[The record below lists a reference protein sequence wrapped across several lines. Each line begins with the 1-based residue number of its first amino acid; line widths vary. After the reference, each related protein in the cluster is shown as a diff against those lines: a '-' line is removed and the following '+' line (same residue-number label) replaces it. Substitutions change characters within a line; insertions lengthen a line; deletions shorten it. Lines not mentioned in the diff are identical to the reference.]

1 MKSLISKPLIIS
13 LCFILTSCYSV
24 RLRSTNG
31 AMQPDPIS
39 IREDYYRNMAV
50 TEIDTVIK
58 IDIVSKDFTFLVK
71 ETDKCKT
78 GKLHTVEFRNTFGGS
93 LLSMITFGRKRRMK
107 VKYVCAQPLN

>member
-1 MKSLISKPLIIS
+1 MKTLIPKTILMS
-13 LCFILTSCYSV
+13 LCFILTSCYAV
-24 RLRSTNG
+24 RLRSANG

-39 IREDYYRNMAV
+39 TRSDYYRNMAV

-58 IDIVSKDFTFLVK
+58 IDIVSKDFTFLIK
-71 ETDKCKT
+71 KTNTCKT

-93 LLSMITFGRKRRMK
+93 LLSMVTFGRKRKMK